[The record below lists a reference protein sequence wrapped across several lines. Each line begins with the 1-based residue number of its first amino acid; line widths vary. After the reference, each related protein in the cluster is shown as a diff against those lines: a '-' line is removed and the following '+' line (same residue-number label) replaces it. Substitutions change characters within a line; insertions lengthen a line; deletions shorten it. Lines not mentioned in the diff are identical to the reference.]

1 MSQHDGSRVFYFTRM
16 LAEYRIPILERL
28 NERLDGR
35 LIVFSGNPPDGTSTL
50 LAKSVGDFEHHPL
63 PNYWFRGETFH
74 AQPYGSAFD
83 TYGNPAV
90 VLAEE
95 SPRSVTLPFLLRRA
109 RLAGA
114 GRVLWGIFYSVFRPF
129 SITHPLQRYRI
140 EMARRVEA
148 CACYTRGVRD
158 QLAPHVDPN
167 KLFVAQ
173 NTMDTNRLFALRRE
187 LERKGKQTVRREL
200 GIPEGRA
207 TLVFTGQL
215 IPRKGT
221 NELLD
226 TFAALR
232 RERPATLL
240 VMGGGPEREAMEA
253 RVRNEALEGVF
264 FLGSI
269 SQIDKSAPY
278 LYASDAMLLP
288 GYVGLVA
295 NHAFSM
301 GLPLVTQK
309 APDGIPFHGPEV
321 ESVISGYNGFVT
333 DRDPAALL
341 NAVRHVLDHQQQ
353 YSRHA
358 IRYVEENLTIDRMV
372 DAIVDAVHYAA
383 ANRPSR

>member
-1 MSQHDGSRVFYFTRM
+1 MEGAPIFYFTRM
-16 LAEYRIPILERL
+16 LTAYRIPVLERL
-28 NERLDGR
+28 NQRLGGR
-35 LIVFSGNPPDGTSTL
+35 LIVCSGNPPGGTSTL
-50 LAKSVGDFEHHPL
+50 LAKSVGEFEHHPV
-63 PNYWFRGETFH
+63 PNYWFRGETLH

-83 TYGNPAV
+83 TYGDPEV
-90 VLAEE
+90 VIAEE
-95 SPRSVTLPFLLRRA
+95 SPRSITLPFLLRRA
-109 RLAGA
+109 RNAGA

-140 EMARRVEA
+140 QMARRVEA
-148 CACYTRGVRD
+148 CACYTKGVREL
-158 QLAPHVDPN
+158 LAPHVDHD

-173 NTMDTNRLFALRRE
+173 NTIDTERLTALRHE
-187 LERKGKQTVRREL
+187 LEQRGKEAVRREL
-200 GIPEGRA
+200 GIPADRP
-207 TLVFTGQL
+207 TLIFTGQL

-221 NELLD
+221 NEVLD

-253 RVRNEALEGVF
+253 RVRREGLDDVY
-264 FLGSI
+264 FLGSV
-269 SQIDKSAPY
+269 SQLEKSAPY

-309 APDGIPFHGPEV
+309 APKGIPFHGPEV
-321 ESVISGYNGFVT
+321 ESVVDGYNGFIT
-333 DRDPAALL
+333 ERDPAVLL
-341 NAVRHVLDHQQQ
+341 DAVRHVLEHQQQ
-353 YSRHA
+353 FSRHA
-358 IRYVEENLTIDRMV
+358 LRYVEEHLAIDRMV
-372 DAIVDAVHYAA
+372 DGIVDAVNYAA